1 MDLFETIII
10 FVLLLGTGQILRRT
24 KFKKTIQHILH
35 TFIIYFA
42 LPAMV
47 LAVFLKSPVH
57 LSNFTLTFVGFGIL
71 VFGIFAAFFGAKFLN
86 LDKESTGSFIIT
98 SAHANTAFIGY
109 PVSFYFF
116 GSAGLFYAVFY
127 DLGMFIGLI
136 TLVTFVSGI
145 YGKERKNKTD
155 VLLNFFKFPPLYA
168 FIFGILIGN
177 WTSEGETA
185 ADMINLFE
193 LLGSTSLYF
202 TLIYLGIYIDT
213 GKIFGLAKI
222 SLISSFIKMGIAPL
236 FALLII
242 YVAGYTNIQLSEMEK
257 EIVILQSIMP
267 SGLMT
272 IILATHYKLNLDI
285 ATNNVLI
292 TTLIF
297 FFILL
302 TLSFLF

>member
-1 MDLFETIII
+1 MIEPII
-10 FVLLLGTGQILRRT
+10 FVLVLLTGQILRKT
-24 KFKKTIQHILH
+24 KYRQDIQKFLSIIIIYISLPALVLA
-35 TFIIYFA
+35 TFLKNPINISNFVLTPIAFIILMFSIFIA
-42 LPAMV
+42 
-47 LAVFLKSPVH
+47 FLIS
-57 LSNFTLTFVGFGIL
+57 
-71 VFGIFAAFFGAKFLN
+71 KFLN
-86 LDKESTGSFIIT
+86 LDKKSAGSFIIT
-98 SAHANTAFIGY
+98 SAHANTGFIGY
-109 PVSFYFF
+109 PVSFYLF
-116 GSAGLFYAVFY
+116 GSAGLFYAVIY
-127 DLGMFIGLI
+127 DLGVFIGLI
-136 TLVTFVSGI
+136 TIVSYVAGI
-145 YGKERKNKTD
+145 YGEGKKGIFI
-155 VLLNFFKFPPLYA
+155 NFLKFPPLYA
-168 FIFGILIGN
+168 FILSIILIH
-177 WTSEGETA
+177 WDIKIPE
-185 ADMINLFE
+185 INILE
-193 LLGSTSLYF
+193 LIGSTSLYF

-222 SLISSFIKMGIAPL
+222 SLISSLIKIGIAPI

-242 YVAGYTNIQLSEMEK
+242 YVAEYTNIQLSEMEK